1 MRARRWRIASAVLTG
16 VLLAL
21 LVTEASRAQQNPAA
35 VPTFRSGIDV
45 IALDVVALDRNGEA
59 VEDMTESEFDV
70 YENGVQRPLASFT
83 PVRFTDVSSRP
94 SLGTLEADVSTNTD
108 PEGRLF
114 VIAFDEIANSPD
126 GASFDRINRARNLVS
141 GFVTNALRPNDVAAV
156 VLLGRGLAN
165 VGQDF
170 TSSKRR
176 LLQAIQRYSGGF
188 TVEPGSDP
196 TTGSADDLHQEV
208 NRLASLRELVEFLG
222 TLPARRK
229 ALLFISESLGTV
241 DVGQVIDG
249 GSRAKTLKAFCAQKL
264 PQSGSNILSCRPSQD
279 LHRTLVAAVRGNV
292 AIYPIDPNGN
302 DGTLRD
308 KDFVDLAAATGGLA
322 ITNTNPRPLLEQI
335 ARENGAYY
343 RLSIESARTI
353 SDGRMVPIKVTTRRS
368 GVTVLS
374 RSGYMARFP
383 DEQIID
389 TTDTSTL
396 RGALASPISTPGVPM
411 HVSAPVFRS
420 DRGKGL
426 VTVILEFD
434 PRHLLSGVQGTG
446 PAASDL
452 ELSLVATDSRRRVY
466 QGGGYR
472 IRMTASGRGSPP
484 TLNAARI
491 IAPMSLDAG
500 RYQLRI
506 AMASQGRTGG
516 VTSDLDVPN
525 FDVPLVLSSLMVT
538 STRSVP
544 TFWPAGRQPAGPLSW
559 AGTTRR
565 EFGRGETISVLGE
578 LYVRSPNQQG
588 PLKAR
593 AVLRAEGGEYAR
605 AEQDIVLTRASR
617 TAGFAM
623 DLPLRNVEPGTY
635 ALSVSAGPSHAR
647 RPIQEIPIVVH

>member
-1 MRARRWRIASAVLTG
+1 M
-16 VLLAL
+16 
-21 LVTEASRAQQNPAA
+21 LVTEARRAQQDPAA

-45 IALDVVALDRNGEA
+45 IALDIVVLDRDGEA
-59 VEDMTESEFDV
+59 VDDMTESEFDV
-70 YENGVQRPLASFT
+70 YEDGVRRPLASFT
-83 PVRFTDVSSRP
+83 AVRFTDVSSRP
-94 SLGTLEADVSTNTD
+94 SLGAVEADVSTNTD

-114 VIAFDEIANSPD
+114 VIAFDEIANLPD
-126 GASFDRINRARNLVS
+126 GASFDRIHRARSLVTD
-141 GFVTNALRPNDVAAV
+141 FVTNALRPNDVAAV

-188 TVEPGSDP
+188 TAEPDSDP
-196 TTGSADDLHQEV
+196 ATAAADDLHQEV

-249 GSRAKTLKAFCAQKL
+249 VSRAKTLKAFCAEKL
-264 PQSGSNILSCRPSQD
+264 PPSGPNVLSCRPSQD

-302 DGTLRD
+302 DGSLRD

-322 ITNTNPRPLLEQI
+322 ITSTNPRPLLEQI
-335 ARENGAYY
+335 SRENGAYY
-343 RLSIESARTI
+343 RLSIESARTT
-353 SDGRMVPIKVTTRRS
+353 SDGRMVPIKVTTRRPD
-368 GVTVLS
+368 VTVLS

-383 DEQIID
+383 DEKVID

-396 RGALASPISTPGVPM
+396 RGALASPLSTPGVPM

-420 DRGKGL
+420 DRGNGL

-434 PRHLLSGVQGTG
+434 PRQLLSGVQGPG

-452 ELSLVATDSRRRVY
+452 ELSLVATDANRRVH

-472 IRMTASGRGSPP
+472 IRMTAPGRGAQP
-484 TLNAARI
+484 TMNAARI
-491 IAPMSLDAG
+491 IAPMSLAAG

-516 VTSDLDVPN
+516 VTYDVDVPN
-525 FDVPLVLSSLMVT
+525 FNVPLAMSGLMVT
-538 STRSVP
+538 SARSVP
-544 TFWPAGRQPAGPLSW
+544 TFWPAGRQAAGPLSW

-565 EFGRGETISVLGE
+565 EFSRAETISVVGE
-578 LYVRSPNQQG
+578 LYVRNANQQG
-588 PLKAR
+588 PLKAK
-593 AVLRAEGGEYAR
+593 AVLRAAGGEYAR
-605 AEQDIVLTRASR
+605 AEQALVPAGASR
-617 TAGFAM
+617 ATGFAL

-635 ALSVSAGPSHAR
+635 ALSVSAGPSNGR